1 MTSSRFDPE
10 YMDSLGLDAEAAH
23 KATTLDQGDLAG
35 EMCRVVSDLAYW
47 GHLAAQYAGTARMS
61 KIALADTEAQAYR
74 AAMSLAVPG
83 PDGKSKAPSA
93 DKIKA
98 ATASMPLVLQAKRAH
113 AADQERA
120 DVARAIVD
128 AIAAKAS
135 LVQSLGA
142 LVRAEM
148 GLQR

>member
-10 YMDSLGLDAEAAH
+10 YMDTLVLDAEAAH
-23 KATTLDQGDLAG
+23 KATTLDQADLAG
-35 EMCRVVSDLAYW
+35 EMCRVSSDLAYW
-47 GHLAAQYAGTARMS
+47 GHLAAQYAGIARMS

-74 AAMSLAVPG
+74 AAVAILAAEG
-83 PDGKSKAPSA
+83 GKAPSA

-98 ATASMPLVLQAKRAH
+98 ATASAPLVLQAKRAH